1 MSIQLIHKAYF
12 VCDSFNI
19 FFLHSVVLLLLVI
32 EVRNAVIRFGKRV
45 DHIMEN
51 DMYTNGHMSI
61 DIVICLYGT
70 PVGFVKITPY
80 TLLL

>member
-12 VCDSFNI
+12 VCDSFI
-19 FFLHSVVLLLLVI
+19 FFFYLVVLLLLVI

-61 DIVICLYGT
+61 DIAICHSGR
-70 PVGFVKITPY
+70 FC
-80 TLLL
+80 